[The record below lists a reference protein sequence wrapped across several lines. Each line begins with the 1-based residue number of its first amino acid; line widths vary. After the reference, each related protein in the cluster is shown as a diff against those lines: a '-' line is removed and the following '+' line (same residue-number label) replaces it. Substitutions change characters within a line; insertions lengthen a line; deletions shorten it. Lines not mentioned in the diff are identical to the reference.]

1 MFTDKVVRFLVGSLI
16 DINKVMSFRFTFCK
30 HFAKKVILDSSYL
43 FTNKKVDEF
52 KQVHAFDFTKSE
64 LKTLTS

>member
-1 MFTDKVVRFLVGSLI
+1 LVGSLI

-30 HFAKKVILDSSYL
+30 HFAKKVILDAVICSR
-43 FTNKKVDEF
+43 TKKVDEF
-52 KQVHAFDFTKSE
+52 KQVHAFDFTKSY